1 MNDTLSITIYADN
14 DGFITY
20 ECPYCGSAFKLS
32 AAYINDDDFPIHELF
47 CPYCGLA
54 GAPERFI
61 SADAMGALETKAH
74 NYVARMLNKSFGDMV
89 KSVNRK
95 KGLIHMSFTPIDTL
109 PEEDVSDDDT
119 VESIFTCKAC
129 QRNVKV
135 LRNIGMA
142 KAFCPYCGVDL

>member
-1 MNDTLSITIYADN
+1 MSDTLSITIYADS

-32 AAYINDDDFPIHELF
+32 AADINDEDFPILELF

-54 GAPERFI
+54 GSHERFI
-61 SADAMGALETKAH
+61 SADVKSALETKAH
-74 NYVARMLNKSFGDMV
+74 NYAARTLNKVFGDIG

-95 KGLIHMSFTPIDTL
+95 KGLIHMSVTPIETF
-109 PEEDVSDDDT
+109 PEEDVSENDT

-129 QRNVKV
+129 QRDVKV
-135 LRNIGMA
+135 WHNIGMA
-142 KAFCPYCGVDL
+142 KSFCPYCGVDL

>member
-1 MNDTLSITIYADN
+1 MSDTLSVTIYADS
-14 DGFITY
+14 DGFITF

-32 AAYINDDDFPIHELF
+32 AADLNDEDFPILELF

-54 GAPERFI
+54 GPPERFI
-61 SADAMGALETKAH
+61 SADVMSALETKAH
-74 NYVARMLNKSFGDMV
+74 NYAARTLNKAFGGMG
-89 KSVNRK
+89 KGVNRK
-95 KGLIHMSFTPIDTL
+95 KGLIHTSVSPIETF

-129 QRNVKV
+129 QRDVKV
-135 LRNIGMA
+135 LHNIGMA

>member
-1 MNDTLSITIYADN
+1 MSDTLSITIYADS

-32 AAYINDDDFPIHELF
+32 AADLNDEDFPIHELF

-54 GAPERFI
+54 GASERFI
-61 SADAMGALETKAH
+61 SADAMGALETLVH
-74 NYVARMLNKSFGDMV
+74 NYAAQTLNKAFGDMA

-95 KGLIHMSFTPIDTL
+95 KGLISMKFTPIETL
-109 PEEDVSDDDT
+109 PEEDVSDNDT
-119 VESIFTCKAC
+119 VETIFTCKTC
-129 QRNVKV
+129 QRDVKV